1 MNLLELLKNSQQIE
15 FVLSDGCDHLP
26 LARHSANPESLR
38 SYLSQ
43 VIQYYREND
52 VDTISLVDIIVKESV
67 TTITVKSESIMIY
80 TLFWIAIG
88 NRANKQI
95 TKVSTGFGLDYDVL
109 HVISCY
115 IAKEE
120 WLVKLMNNIDFATN

>member
-1 MNLLELLKNSQQIE
+1 
-15 FVLSDGCDHLP
+15 LP
-26 LARHSANPESLR
+26 LATIAANPESLR
-38 SYLSQ
+38 LYLEQ
-43 VIQYYREND
+43 IMQFYRENDEND

-67 TTITVKSESIMIY
+67 TTITVKSESIMIW

-95 TKVSTGFGLDYDVL
+95 TKVYTGLGLDYDIL
-109 HVISCY
+109 HVINCF

-120 WLVKLMNNIDFATN
+120 KWLTKLMNNINFVTN